1 MNWNFECSPK
11 NVALED
17 GSLDANL
24 IKEITKV
31 VPDHATW
38 VVQEKIE
45 GIGLGISYNDEDEIR
60 FCVRS
65 KEYKDLPVTFHL
77 AEKAVIKVEDKIK
90 KLFGCSGAKK
100 RMTIYGKIVS
110 SSDCD
115 DNFYAFALIIDD
127 VVQEVYKYVGLFD
140 DCEILFSQ
148 MLLIAPLD
156 KCLDPLPEE
165 GFVSVNNGE
174 SIDEVLIQPNS
185 PLYSEDGWKIILKKQ
200 R

>member
-11 NVALED
+11 NIALEN

-38 VVQEKIE
+38 VVQEKIT
-45 GIGLGISYNDEDEIR
+45 GIGLGISYNNEDEIR
-60 FCVRS
+60 FCVRPE
-65 KEYKDLPVTFHL
+65 EYKNLPATFHL
-77 AEKAVIKVEDKIK
+77 AEKAVIKIEDKIK
-90 KLFGCSGAKK
+90 KLFDRSDAKK

-110 SSDCD
+110 SPECD
-115 DNFYAFALIIDD
+115 DNFYAFALVVDD
-127 VVQEVYKYVGLFD
+127 VIQEVYKYVGLFD
-140 DCEILFSQ
+140 ECDILFSQ
-148 MLLIAPLD
+148 MLLIAPLNE
-156 KCLDPLPEE
+156 CLGTLPEK
-165 GFVSVNNGE
+165 GFVSVCGEE

>member
-11 NVALED
+11 NITLED
-17 GSLDANL
+17 GSLDTNL

-45 GIGLGISYNDEDEIR
+45 GIGLGISYSGEGEVR
-60 FCVRS
+60 FCVRP
-65 KEYKDLPVTFHL
+65 KEYKNLSATFHL
-77 AEKAVIKVEDKIK
+77 AEKAVIKIEDKIK
-90 KLFGCSGAKK
+90 KLFERSGATK
-100 RMTIYGKIVS
+100 RMVVYGKIVT

-115 DNFYAFALIIDD
+115 DNFYAFALVVDG
-127 VVQEVYKYVGLFD
+127 VVQDVYKYVGLFE

-148 MLLIAPLD
+148 MLMIAPLN
-156 KCLDPLPEE
+156 KCLDILPEE
-165 GFVSVNNGE
+165 GFVSVGGE
-174 SIDEVLIQPNS
+174 GSVGEVLIQPSS
-185 PLYSEDGWKIILKKQ
+185 PLYGEAGWKIILKKQ